1 MTQAFAAEAA
11 LSCTVITVKEILSFL
26 RLWKREEGTEDR
38 RETNNSSKAK
48 EVRQ

>member
-11 LSCTVITVKEILSFL
+11 LSRTVITVKEILSFS
-26 RLWKREEGTEDR
+26 REEGTEDR
-38 RETNNSSKAK
+38 RETNNGSEAK